1 MNKDIKLAII
11 GMSPGN
17 GHPYSWSAICNG
29 YEPKE
34 MEKCPFPVI
43 PKYLSKQKW
52 PESSISNVT
61 ISHIW
66 TQNLKISDHI
76 AKSTFIPNIVENLES
91 LIDQVDGV
99 LLARDDSEN
108 HLEMAKPFLKAGLP
122 IFIDKPFAYNLKDA
136 NAMLELQKYNNQI
149 FTCSAT
155 RFSDDLLLSSGEH
168 RKIGRVNYVEGSI
181 QKSWDKYSVHL
192 IEPIVRSIK
201 DRGDLIDVIPIKNN
215 SITKVQIK
223 WSNLS
228 GIISSYGNY
237 NVPMEIKY
245 FGKSKMVI
253 KNMNDTFSSFKKSL
267 SIFIKNINDK
277 SNIIP
282 RSETLEIVK
291 IIEQG
296 NSGA

>member
-1 MNKDIKLAII
+1 M
-11 GMSPGN
+11 
-17 GHPYSWSAICNG
+17 
-29 YEPKE
+29 
-34 MEKCPFPVI
+34 
-43 PKYLSKQKW
+43 
-52 PESSISNVT
+52 
-61 ISHIW
+61 
-66 TQNLKISDHI
+66 
-76 AKSTFIPNIVENLES
+76 
-91 LIDQVDGV
+91 
-99 LLARDDSEN
+99 
-108 HLEMAKPFLKAGLP
+108 
-122 IFIDKPFAYNLKDA
+122 
-136 NAMLELQKYNNQI
+136 
-149 FTCSAT
+149 
-155 RFSDDLLLSSGEH
+155 
-168 RKIGRVNYVEGSI
+168 EGSI